1 MTEFPEHKSEKD
13 IEQIVQQ
20 FVDAQLR
27 GENPDIDEFVKQY
40 PGLEDRIRQRI
51 HNLREIDGLFASLMQ
66 PDDSD
71 FQDTPTEHDL
81 IGQKLGDFE
90 IVKLIGPYSFILA
103 TPSSSFLLSFLISIS
118 TTIKL
123 LILPVG
129 IPILY
134 LSLGI

>member
-90 IVKLIGPYSFILA
+90 IVKLIGRGGMGAVFLA
-103 TPSSSFLLSFLISIS
+103 HQISLDREVALKVAIA
-118 TTIKL
+118 
-123 LILPVG
+123 
-129 IPILY
+129 
-134 LSLGI
+134 

>member
-40 PGLEDRIRQRI
+40 PGLENGIRQRI

-66 PDDSD
+66 PEESD
-71 FQDTPTEHDL
+71 FQDTPAEHDL
-81 IGQKLGDFE
+81 VGQKLGDFE
-90 IVKLIGPYSFILA
+90 IFCENENVVQAVKHEEKEIYGILFHPEVRQKDLIKNFC
-103 TPSSSFLLSFLISIS
+103 LL
-118 TTIKL
+118 
-123 LILPVG
+123 
-129 IPILY
+129 
-134 LSLGI
+134 